1 MSRRIVGQCNTSD
14 FMYLEHLS
22 DAMSRGIEPDLT
34 NLTNRQK
41 IAVLVLRHFQQCGV
55 DFKVLLKIKEVLAWE
70 YDNKK
75 IAFEYKLLDL
85 KDKMATYLIISKM
98 VPIKVDKED

>member
-1 MSRRIVGQCNTSD
+1 MNRRIIGQCSTSD
-14 FMYLEHLS
+14 FIYLEHLS

-34 NLTNRQK
+34 HLTSRQK
-41 IAVLVLRHFQQCGV
+41 IAVIVLRHFQQCGV

-85 KDKMATYLIISKM
+85 KGKMDTYLIISKM
-98 VPIKVDKED
+98 APIKVDKKD